1 MGNHSEPTETSPL
14 LRHPS
19 DVLQEPGDTTNPL
32 LPGSIGDGHR
42 VGRDAK
48 PPIDPE
54 QQAEEDPGRESQY
67 QGMPEV
73 KARMKYIMPALSIGV
88 FLAAADGTLVLS
100 SYGNI
105 GSDLKALNKTS
116 WVSTAYVNYYVN
128 KVILETHF
136 STQLFF
142 DLDIFSTALRQA
154 LGYFW

>member
-1 MGNHSEPTETSPL
+1 MRNHSEPTETSPL

-19 DVLQEPGDTTNPL
+19 HVLQGPGDTTNSI
-32 LPGSIGDGHR
+32 LPDGAADGHL
-42 VGRDAK
+42 VSGDAK
-48 PPIDPE
+48 PLIDQE
-54 QQAEEDPGRESQY
+54 RQDEEDNDRENQY

-116 WVSTAYVNYYVN
+116 WVSTAYVNYCVN
-128 KVILETHF
+128 GVILE
-136 STQLFF
+136 
-142 DLDIFSTALRQA
+142 IN
-154 LGYFW
+154 LGS

>member
-19 DVLQEPGDTTNPL
+19 SLLQEPGGTTNGL
-32 LPGSIGDGHR
+32 LPDGTGDGHL
-42 VGRDAK
+42 VSGDAK
-48 PPIDPE
+48 PIDPE
-54 QQAEEDPGRESQY
+54 QHVEEDHDREVQY

-116 WVSTAYVNYYVN
+116 WVSTA
-128 KVILETHF
+128 
-136 STQLFF
+136 
-142 DLDIFSTALRQA
+142 
-154 LGYFW
+154 